1 LIAQSPLVRLMFAGQ
16 AIFVRNIRQRFEN
29 IVEKGKVLAQPGR
42 GKILRRRKFGE
53 L

>member
-1 LIAQSPLVRLMFAGQ
+1 M
-16 AIFVRNIRQRFEN
+16 FVRNIRQRFEI

-42 GKILRRRKFGE
+42 GKMLRRRKFSE